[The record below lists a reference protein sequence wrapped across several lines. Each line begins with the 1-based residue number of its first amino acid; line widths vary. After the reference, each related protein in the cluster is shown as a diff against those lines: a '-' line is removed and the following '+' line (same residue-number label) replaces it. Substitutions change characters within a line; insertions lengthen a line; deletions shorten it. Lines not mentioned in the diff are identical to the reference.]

1 MQITDHSR
9 QLGQFFTKSSVGDF
23 MIGQLETS
31 GRPRVLDLGAG
42 DGSLALAIRR
52 RWKKA
57 SITTLDIDETV
68 ERRIRTSFGSSPSSH
83 HRHVTADALDEHLPA
98 LLSSSEFE
106 LAVCNPPYMRVQ
118 WRESFRRILG
128 EVGLGDLHTLPSD
141 VLTSEVMF
149 IAQVLRL
156 AREGAEI
163 GLIVPDGL
171 ISGLRARPIR
181 EALLS
186 RTNIRKIVQLPR
198 GSFRHTDAQAHVI
211 ILRNEPFPGGKIRIG
226 SLSSTGESSVRLIST
241 EDAARRMDWNFYST
255 LTPLRGTSLRQLGA
269 IITRGSISSKEART
283 FPSPVFHT
291 TNFKDA
297 RSGFVCLAGGEV
309 PSATTT
315 AEPGD
320 ILLARVDRNLEEK
333 VCAVLQGSA
342 TITDCIFRIRLP
354 EELRHRAFVALTS
367 SFGQDAL
374 RRAAR
379 GVGARMLGKEDLLDM
394 ELLFS

>member
-1 MQITDHSR
+1 MQITEHSR

-31 GRPRVLDLGAG
+31 GKPRVLDLGAG

-68 ERRIRTSFGSSPSSH
+68 EGRIRTSFGSSSSSH

-98 LLSSSEFE
+98 LLSASEFE

-128 EVGLGDLHTLPSD
+128 EVGLGELHALPSD

-186 RTNIRKIVQLPR
+186 RTNVRKIVQLPR

-211 ILRNEPFPGGKIRIG
+211 ILRNEPSSGGKIRIG
-226 SLSSTGESSVRLIST
+226 SLSSTGENSVRLIST

-255 LTPLRGTSLRQLGA
+255 LAPLRGASLRQLGA
-269 IITRGSISSKEART
+269 TVTRGSLSSKEARA
-283 FPSPVFHT
+283 FLSPVFHT
-291 TNFKDA
+291 TNFKDT
-297 RSGFVCLAGGEV
+297 RSGVAYLAGGSV
-309 PSATTT
+309 PSGPTT

-333 VCAVLQGSA
+333 VCMVHQGSA
-342 TITDCIFRIRLP
+342 TITDCILRIRLP
-354 EELRHRAFVALTS
+354 EELRQKAFVALTS
-367 SFGQDAL
+367 SFGKDAI

-394 ELLFS
+394 ELLFT